1 MLCRCSYLEN
11 LMIIKKPA
19 INTDNIATKNMDLN
33 TTINTKQMILNECF
47 SVKPNT
53 AKEYIY

>member
-1 MLCRCSYLEN
+1 
-11 LMIIKKPA
+11 MIIKKPA